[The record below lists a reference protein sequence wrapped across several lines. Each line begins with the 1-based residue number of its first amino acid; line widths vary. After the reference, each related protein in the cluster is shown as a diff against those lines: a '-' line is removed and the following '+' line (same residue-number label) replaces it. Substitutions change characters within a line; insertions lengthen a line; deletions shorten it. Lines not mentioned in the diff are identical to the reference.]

1 MKNDQVFVDEIWKK
15 YDNYKNTKH
24 KEKFFKKH
32 QYKHTEIKRKL
43 VAITSSIL
51 GIIATTGVVYA
62 SVAIHNVL
70 FTQKYTRTDF
80 TKNPGYEYYQDMQM
94 SDNIYYKR
102 IYNYEEYKL
111 ATQRWDN
118 LVEMSE
124 ADFQES
130 FMIIIAGQNYDTTSL
145 YISDIY
151 IEDNKTCVE
160 LRKKDKWTSG
170 STVISAKVSR
180 ELDREE
186 IKIKNLPNEVS
197 TTGKYK
203 DLDEIT
209 LDYTKEQALED
220 GCFVVEQY
228 GDIISENKNQ
238 LDEFIEKKENGVIRI
253 YGYKSGVFR
262 ITDVEYDNGLINI
275 KACTFNLRENKINK
289 PLYFTGNKIEKESF
303 DEYIEYVCSNE
314 IGDVFVIC
322 KFKNN

>member
-151 IEDNKTCVE
+151 IEEDKTCVE
-160 LRKKDKWTSG
+160 LRNKDKWTSG

-228 GDIISENKNQ
+228 GDIISKNKNQ

-253 YGYKSGVFR
+253 YLR
-262 ITDVEYDNGLINI
+262 I
-275 KACTFNLRENKINK
+275 
-289 PLYFTGNKIEKESF
+289 
-303 DEYIEYVCSNE
+303 
-314 IGDVFVIC
+314 
-322 KFKNN
+322 